1 MSSVLWT
8 ALLREPLHAV
18 TAQLWNVFSVHG
30 SSSKPVCPC
39 SSWAYTLNCAT
50 ERFVFVCLLK
60 KNTSIVNS
68 CNKVQ
73 CDRSH
78 RFEKKICYSLRKA
91 EWFRRTA
98 LLWKA
103 SRWTPRSIQIPMW
116 LPLTSPHFPQP
127 SQCVFIPNPQLL
139 YSTYFMAFCWGL
151 NKGCFGSHLG
161 SCAGA
166 RVPAALHQRQAWTQS
181 GHVFSA
187 KGPDGIS
194 GPLSLS
200 GLVPWNLPSWKQGAR
215 RTPSAVPCHMPGR
228 PSVDSLSGY
237 CEEDPVPKRHG
248 NSGICSMFFFFF
260 KKVTSANGHLKEP
273 WIRALYQMSARHL
286 YLWLPSNKD
295 ELLRGVEVDL
305 KNIGCFFS

>member
-1 MSSVLWT
+1 MLF
-8 ALLREPLHAV
+8 LGLHPE
-18 TAQLWNVFSVHG
+18 LWNRE
-30 SSSKPVCPC
+30 
-39 SSWAYTLNCAT
+39 A
-50 ERFVFVCLLK
+50 VFVCFLK

-78 RFEKKICYSLRKA
+78 RFEKKICYCLRKA
-91 EWFRRTA
+91 ERFRRTA

-116 LPLTSPHFPQP
+116 LPLTSLHFPQP
-127 SQCVFIPNPQLL
+127 SQCLFIPNPQLQI
-139 YSTYFMAFCWGL
+139 STYSMAFCWGL

-161 SCAGA
+161 ICVGA

-200 GLVPWNLPSWKQGAR
+200 GLVPWNLASWKQRAR
-215 RTPSAVPCHMPGR
+215 RAPSAVPCHMPGH

-237 CEEDPVPKRHG
+237 CEEDPGPNGMEIQVSAQCFVFFPK
-248 NSGICSMFFFFF
+248 SCPS
-260 KKVTSANGHLKEP
+260 KWTLKG
-273 WIRALYQMSARHL
+273 AMDQMSAKHL
-286 YLWLPSNKD
+286 YLLLPSNIDKF
-295 ELLRGVEVDL
+295 LRGVEVTKHWML
-305 KNIGCFFS
+305 LLLIQLCRTEPEEPV